1 MDGAEDNIFLTSSE
15 LGTAGRPLS
24 HECITLPLSREIIV
38 PESLSPDGDLKQAER
53 VRPSVETCSAQKGTK
68 RWMQLLQSLLTM
80 GGGSPLKGK
89 PVVVLN
95 LTGYIEDVGCA
106 VSYFHSCVLFD
117 FVLLQKLS
125 LCHVVSLSFI
135 FANLMSKAQGI
146 QISASTQIQC
156 SSHNMSIALGCA
168 IMAIW
173 WKGPSSKPS
182 TVSV

>member
-1 MDGAEDNIFLTSSE
+1 M
-15 LGTAGRPLS
+15 
-24 HECITLPLSREIIV
+24 

-117 FVLLQKLS
+117 
-125 LCHVVSLSFI
+125 LSFCKNCHCVML
-135 FANLMSKAQGI
+135 FLLASSLQTLCLKRRVYKYPRAHKFNVLPTTFLLLWDVPSWQSGGKDPHPNLLLYLFEITPGI
-146 QISASTQIQC
+146 
-156 SSHNMSIALGCA
+156 M
-168 IMAIW
+168 
-173 WKGPSSKPS
+173 
-182 TVSV
+182 